1 MTELELLQQKHREEA
16 ARRRA
21 KLKER
26 KKRTHRLIERGAI
39 LESVLKEIGPP
50 ENMTNEQVQEIL
62 YFALLNPEREGRTY
76 DRPSGSVVRPFRQKQ
91 RRNHNGNIPFF
102 SKNHKEK

>member
-1 MTELELLQQKHREEA
+1 MTELELLQQKHREEV

-39 LESVLKEIGPP
+39 LESVLKEIVLP
-50 ENMTNEQVQEIL
+50 ESMTNEQVQEIL
-62 YFALLNPEREGRTY
+62 YFALLNPAVVTY
-76 DRPSGSVVRPFRQKQ
+76 ITEIG
-91 RRNHNGNIPFF
+91 G
-102 SKNHKEK
+102 